1 MKRNVISLFIML
13 LPVILFSQI
22 PNNGFENWTSM
33 GNYNN
38 PDDWATPNDLTS
50 TVNTYTCAKGS
61 PGNPG
66 MYYIKLTSKSVSGM
80 GLIPGIAVSG
90 ILNTTN
96 MQASGGFSYSGR
108 PLALEGK
115 WQYMA
120 FGNDQGYMS
129 VLLSKWNNDVM
140 ARDTVSYTFY
150 ALPGMEMS
158 WSAFSIP
165 IEYQSELSPDSA
177 MIVLSSSNA
186 NGAATAVNSYLYI
199 DNLSFKESTV
209 DIREVNTLQS
219 IHVYP
224 NPVKSVLNFDYPATQ
239 EMVTLNI
246 IDSKGSIVMN
256 KDDYRISANPMLDV
270 SNLKPGLYSLI
281 VKSNNGAASVNF
293 LKD

>member
-1 MKRNVISLFIML
+1 
-13 LPVILFSQI
+13 
-22 PNNGFENWTSM
+22 
-33 GNYNN
+33 
-38 PDDWATPNDLTS
+38 
-50 TVNTYTCAKGS
+50 
-61 PGNPG
+61 
-66 MYYIKLTSKSVSGM
+66 
-80 GLIPGIAVSG
+80 
-90 ILNTTN
+90 

-140 ARDTVSYTFY
+140 LRDTVSYTFY
-150 ALPGMEMS
+150 ALLGMEMS

-165 IEYQSELSPDSA
+165 LEYQSELNPDSA

-186 NGAATAVNSYLYI
+186 NGANTAVNSYLYI

-209 DIREVNTLQS
+209 DISEVNTLQS

-224 NPVKSVLNFDYPATQ
+224 NPVKSTLHFDYQATQ

-246 IDSKGSIVMN
+246 IDSKGSIVLK
-256 KDDYRISANPMLDV
+256 KDDYRISVNALLDV
-270 SNLKPGLYSLI
+270 SKLKPGLYSL
-281 VKSNNGAASVNF
+281 VLKSKQGTATINF